1 VTLTTAISGQFVIG
15 RLGHA
20 MVNLPT
26 KFEFFAYTR
35 YNDMKGIKMH
45 KMEVVW
51 GG

>member
-1 VTLTTAISGQFVIG
+1 MTLTTPFQGQFVIG

-26 KFEFFAYTR
+26 KFEISIFSR
-35 YNDMKGIKMH
+35 YGDVKFVKMH
-45 KMEVVW
+45 KMWVVW